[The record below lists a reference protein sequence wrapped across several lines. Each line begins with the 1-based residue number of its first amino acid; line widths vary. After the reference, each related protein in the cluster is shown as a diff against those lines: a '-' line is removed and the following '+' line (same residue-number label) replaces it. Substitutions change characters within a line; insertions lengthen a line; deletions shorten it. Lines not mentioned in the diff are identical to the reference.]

1 MAAPAQVTTPSPAN
15 MAYGTVSPALLA
27 LTWAAAVG
35 ATSYNVYFKVNG
47 GTFATSIGQTGLS
60 YALPGLIHGYGYT
73 WRVDSVN
80 ADGVTT
86 GVGWDFSTLI
96 ADVPDPTLENLMA
109 VKMRVV
115 AVANNKVYYEAV
127 E

>member
-15 MAYGTVSPALLA
+15 HAYGTVSPSLLA
-27 LTWAAAVG
+27 LTWAAAAG

-47 GTFATSIGQTGLS
+47 GTFAVSLGQTGLS

-86 GVGWDFSTLI
+86 GVGWGFSCTI
-96 ADVPDPTLENLMA
+96 ADVPLPSAENAMA
-109 VKMRVV
+109 LNMRVV